1 MFEYGLR
8 CTRDKRKE
16 RPEMEEVFLKLK
28 SSLISWQ
35 LQKHYD
41 SINGP
46 LGGAHGPSIGVAG
59 RSSLGGAETQTK
71 GGADGP
77 SIGGV
82 ERQTMGGAD
91 NRNQDPTVNRY
102 KSKK

>member
-28 SSLISWQ
+28 SSLTSWQ

-46 LGGAHGPSIGVAG
+46 LGGAHGPSIVGAG
-59 RSSLGGAETQTK
+59 RSSSCGAERQTK
-71 GGADGP
+71 GGADDP
-77 SIGGV
+77 SIGGA
-82 ERQTMGGAD
+82 ERQTIGGTD
-91 NRNQDPTVNRY
+91 GRNQDPTVNR
-102 KSKK
+102 

>member
-1 MFEYGLR
+1 
-8 CTRDKRKE
+8 
-16 RPEMEEVFLKLK
+16 MEEVFLKLK
-28 SSLISWQ
+28 SSLTSWQ

-46 LGGAHGPSIGVAG
+46 LGGAHGPSIGGAG
-59 RSSLGGAETQTK
+59 RSSSGGAETQRK

-77 SIGGV
+77 SLGGA

-91 NRNQDPTVNRY
+91 GRNQNSTVNRY